1 MAMSNDPE
9 LIKKRVNVFVAW
21 APITR
26 LNSGIEPVNEK
37 IDKEGEPYDSSY
49 LFKKANTLIG
59 GYNYVDTRYTAVR
72 CSFQMSSCLQTE
84 FRAYGEGKGVEDF
97 DKSLIGMQISH
108 AYNLG
113 TTLRFANQLV

>member
-72 CSFQMSSCLQTE
+72 CSF
-84 FRAYGEGKGVEDF
+84 
-97 DKSLIGMQISH
+97 
-108 AYNLG
+108 
-113 TTLRFANQLV
+113 